1 MAHTL
6 CGSAIKS
13 SSHSLLTL
21 DLHTHLQKNKTKTKS
36 PRIFETLGVMV
47 QVVHTCL
54 HKAPGPTSDV
64 TLKDVRQIWVGIH
77 YLPTY
82 YALWPWEHISRIHL
96 HNCKMRCLFQPRWCK
111 TMYEKPLTQTVTH
124 GWCSV
129 NGSFLKLP
137 SLHILNHFW

>member
-1 MAHTL
+1 MPHTL
-6 CGSAIKS
+6 CRSAIKS
-13 SSHSLLTL
+13 SSQSLLTL

-64 TLKDVRQIWVGIH
+64 TLKDVRQICVGIH
-77 YLPTY
+77 YPPPTM
-82 YALWPWEHISRIHL
+82 LCDFGHISRIHL
-96 HNCKMRCLFQPRWCK
+96 HNCKMRWCLFQPRWCK
-111 TMYEKPLTQTVTH
+111 MMYEKPLTQRVTH

-137 SLHILNHFW
+137 RLHILNHFW